1 MRALFLLF
9 IIMPILEMWLLIEV
23 GGVIGAVPTIGLV
36 FLTAAIGFAL
46 LRKQGFETLSR
57 GNWKMQQGQLPA
69 QEMAE
74 GLMLAVS
81 GALLLTPGFVTDAIG
96 FAGLTPMFRQW
107 VFSKLRS
114 RVQVFGYHQ
123 QSGDVYE
130 HRASGSQEGQ
140 QNGQTLEGSFQ
151 REDER

>member
-9 IIMPILEMWLLIEV
+9 IIMPIAEMWLLIDV

-96 FAGLTPMFRQW
+96 FAGLTPAFRRW
-107 VFSKLRS
+107 VFKKLGSKLT
-114 RVQVFGYHQ
+114 VTGYSQ
-123 QSGDVYE
+123 SSGDVYE
-130 HRASGSQEGQ
+130 HHGVQPEDKGSTQD
-140 QNGQTLEGSFQ
+140 TIEGSFR
-151 REDER
+151 RED